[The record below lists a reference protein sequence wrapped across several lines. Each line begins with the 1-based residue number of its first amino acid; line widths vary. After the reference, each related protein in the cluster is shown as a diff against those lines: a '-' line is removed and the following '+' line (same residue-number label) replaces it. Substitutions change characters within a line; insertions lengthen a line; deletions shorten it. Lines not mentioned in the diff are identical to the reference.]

1 MSAKQTKSRLLR
13 EKTSDNLTKYYI
25 LALAT
30 VALLTLTGQFLVQYF
45 INDELHDS
53 YVVNYAGKQR
63 YKSQEI
69 VKLCLLI
76 YNNVSHTGYNN
87 LTEELETRVDNWEQ
101 AQNAL
106 RYSNGDFKLAHK
118 NSFVIKKMYA
128 DIDTNFKMILAS
140 AKQVVV
146 IGKDSIAD
154 KTARMSAAIEI
165 IINNEQ
171 KFLKQMDII
180 VHRYDNEAREKVE
193 FLQRIELILL
203 IVTLLVLMI
212 EGLFIFRPAAQ
223 QINDTMRELIF
234 SEEHA
239 SDLAEQLQQ
248 SLKDLQDINIA
259 LENATILAR
268 TDRDGIITYVNDEFC
283 HVSGYTREELMG
295 HRFDVLSAHYHSRI
309 FFDKL
314 WETISSGKIWNDEI
328 KNKARDGNFFWLDAT
343 IVPIIDLSGE
353 HQSYLAIYTDI
364 TQKFKQ
370 SINEQK
376 IRSASLIEGQE
387 KERRKIA
394 RDLHDGLGQRLTAL
408 KFHIEGLKVTV
419 KEKARYEEIKKI
431 LYETIVD
438 VRRISFNLMPSVLN
452 DFGIIPAVKLL
463 AEQTTRSSSVNVI
476 FENNSVIERLSKTVE
491 INVYRIVQ
499 EALTNAIK
507 YAEADEVK
515 IIVEDMDSA
524 ISITI
529 ADNGKG
535 FDSDNL
541 SAKAKE
547 GSGNGI
553 ANIQERTSLINGE
566 FSIETAPGKGTK
578 IMINI
583 PLILTA

>member
-1 MSAKQTKSRLLR
+1 
-13 EKTSDNLTKYYI
+13 
-25 LALAT
+25 
-30 VALLTLTGQFLVQYF
+30 
-45 INDELHDS
+45 
-53 YVVNYAGKQR
+53 
-63 YKSQEI
+63 
-69 VKLCLLI
+69 
-76 YNNVSHTGYNN
+76 
-87 LTEELETRVDNWEQ
+87 
-101 AQNAL
+101 
-106 RYSNGDFKLAHK
+106 
-118 NSFVIKKMYA
+118 MYA
-128 DIDTNFKMILAS
+128 DIDSNFKAVLNNVKI
-140 AKQVVV
+140 V
-146 IGKDSIAD
+146 IQISKDFD
-154 KTARMSAAIEI
+154 GNKKVKMTVAING

-171 KFLKQMDII
+171 KFLKKMDAI
-180 VHRYDNEAREKVE
+180 VHRYDDEAREKVL

-203 IVTLLVLMI
+203 IVTLLVLMV

-223 QINDTMRELIF
+223 QINETMRELIF
-234 SEEHA
+234 SEEYA

-248 SLKDLQDINIA
+248 SLKDLKDINLA
-259 LENATILAR
+259 LENATILVR
-268 TDRDGIITYVNDEFC
+268 TDKNGVITYVNDEFC
-283 HVSGYTREELMG
+283 HVSGYSREELVG
-295 HRFDVLSAHYHSRI
+295 HRFDILSAHYHSRI

-328 KNKARDGNFFWLDAT
+328 KNKAKDGNFFWLDAT
-343 IVPIIDLSGE
+343 IVPIIDLNGE

-408 KFHIEGLKVTV
+408 KFHIEGLKVPA
-419 KEKARYEEIKKI
+419 KEKQRYEEIKKM

-438 VRRISFNLMPSVLN
+438 IRRISFNLMPSVLS
-452 DFGIIPAVKLL
+452 DFGIIPALKLL
-463 AEQTTRSSSVNVI
+463 ADQTTRSSNVNVI
-476 FENNSVIERLSKTVE
+476 FENNSVIERLNKIVE

-515 IIVEDMDSA
+515 IIVEDMDSS
-524 ISITI
+524 ISVTI

-535 FDSDNL
+535 FNSQNV

-578 IMINI
+578 IIINV
-583 PLILTA
+583 PLLLTT